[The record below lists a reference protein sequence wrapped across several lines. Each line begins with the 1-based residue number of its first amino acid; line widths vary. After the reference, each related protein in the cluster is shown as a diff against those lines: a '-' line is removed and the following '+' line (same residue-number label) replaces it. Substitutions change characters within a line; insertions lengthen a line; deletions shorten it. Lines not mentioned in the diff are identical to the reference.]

1 MKLSFPI
8 NRGKYILRISA
19 ITNYCTD
26 DELLRGKINKERL
39 VGIYLNIN
47 KENGKRLSRKER

>member
-1 MKLSFPI
+1 MIAQYIEDKQAVYKKYKEIFTGVIASEIEFPYQPGI
-8 NRGKYILRISA
+8 
-19 ITNYCTD
+19 
-26 DELLRGKINKERL
+26 